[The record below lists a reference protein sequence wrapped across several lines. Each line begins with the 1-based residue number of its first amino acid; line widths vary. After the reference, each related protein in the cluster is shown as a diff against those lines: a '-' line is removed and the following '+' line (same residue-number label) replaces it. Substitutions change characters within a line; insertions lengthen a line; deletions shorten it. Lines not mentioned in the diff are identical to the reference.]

1 MAHKEGEK
9 QLSLWIDGEEKDQ
22 FAALCR
28 TMGTSVSSVIKT
40 WVMKAI
46 TEQSL
51 EISLTPSETPR
62 RTPIPTSSAIDKD
75 LVQSLL
81 KRIDTLERSVPK
93 FDIDELQK
101 MKKEILNGEFGSMR
115 YRMGVIENQVQEL
128 GGSIAWIDRS
138 ERN

>member
-1 MAHKEGEK
+1 
-9 QLSLWIDGEEKDQ
+9 
-22 FAALCR
+22 
-28 TMGTSVSSVIKT
+28 
-40 WVMKAI
+40 MKAI

-62 RTPIPTSSAIDKD
+62 RTPFPTSSAIDKD

-128 GGSIAWIDRS
+128 GGSIAWS
-138 ERN
+138 KS